1 MVTMQERPAD
11 GTKETAHRSMQD
23 TGYRF
28 LLLVVMDVHRI
39 TAIKMMVVR
48 QVDPFLHL
56 SNTRVHAL
64 PRKFPGKKPL

>member
-11 GTKETAHRSMQD
+11 GTKETAHRCMQD

-28 LLLVVMDVHRI
+28 LLLVVINMHRI

-48 QVDPFLHL
+48 QVDHFSAFVKH
-56 SNTRVHAL
+56 TRSRAPAQVS
-64 PRKFPGKKPL
+64 GKKPL